1 MRKNEINDGIKLA
14 KEIRNVIE
22 EYPPQLA
29 MIAINTIMDL
39 IIDECAVHKREICLR
54 LSRHYLN
61 LSKVFKNE
69 EREDVKADDRE
80 QEPLHKDKT
89 KRPRVKAVK
98 RKVRKE

>member
-69 EREDVKADDRE
+69 EREDAKADDRE
-80 QEPLHKDKT
+80 QEPLHKNKT
-89 KRPRVKAVK
+89 KRSRVKAAK